1 MNAPRGALSLLVICA
16 VIVLLS
22 VLGLVWAVG
31 AGLLYP
37 QIQLDGLLLIMVCLM
52 MGGIFSLMLLRMAQE
67 YGWLPRR
74 RSAAAAPAANP
85 GNTAREQKK

>member
-1 MNAPRGALSLLVICA
+1 MSAPRAVLSLMVICA

-74 RSAAAAPAANP
+74 RSAVEAPAANP
-85 GNTAREQKK
+85 GNAAAEQKK

>member
-1 MNAPRGALSLLVICA
+1 MSTPRGVLSLAIVCA

-22 VLGLVWAVG
+22 VLGLLWAIG

-37 QIQLDGLLLIMVCLM
+37 QIQLDGLLLVMICLM
-52 MGGIFSLMLLRMAQE
+52 MGGVFSLMLLRMALE

-74 RSAAAAPAANP
+74 RSAVEAPAANP
-85 GNTAREQKK
+85 VKAAGEQKK